1 MLLLYASGA
10 ALPST
15 AGWLLRNASGS
26 AGGACWA
33 GTGDAMGKRLR
44 ARTVGVD
51 AAPEF
56 MPKRN
61 YQPIARLREER

>member
-1 MLLLYASGA
+1 
-10 ALPST
+10 
-15 AGWLLRNASGS
+15 
-26 AGGACWA
+26 
-33 GTGDAMGKRLR
+33 MGKRLR

-61 YQPIARLREER
+61 FEPIARLREQR

>member
-1 MLLLYASGA
+1 
-10 ALPST
+10 
-15 AGWLLRNASGS
+15 
-26 AGGACWA
+26 
-33 GTGDAMGKRLR
+33 
-44 ARTVGVD
+44 VGVD